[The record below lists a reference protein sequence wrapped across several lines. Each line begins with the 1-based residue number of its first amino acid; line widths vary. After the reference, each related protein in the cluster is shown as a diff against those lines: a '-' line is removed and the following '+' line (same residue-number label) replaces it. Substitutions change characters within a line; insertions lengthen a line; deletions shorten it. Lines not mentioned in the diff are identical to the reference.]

1 MQRAGKTGVTLVGF
15 LLKRRGVS
23 HCTAAQYALFIF
35 LKTPTNIADGTGG
48 GGQDME
54 VSKWSERHWERV
66 GKSQNRKQIFPIGCK
81 RIL

>member
-48 GGQDME
+48 
-54 VSKWSERHWERV
+54 V
-66 GKSQNRKQIFPIGCK
+66 GKIWR
-81 RIL
+81 